1 MKERNNLIFKSL
13 IGFPIG
19 TMMLGIMYMIIY
31 LINGE
36 VNFTFEIMQLA
47 NIHIFINQFLMS
59 GILFY
64 ILILVFNIGKNVDND
79 KKEYKKIVALTI
91 LVILSLI
98 LTRFI
103 AGTKNVK
110 YVFTLIYVLSYIAI
124 GIYMMINDIITKNNI
139 NKKLK
144 DRKKI
149 KQENN

>member
-19 TMMLGIMYMIIY
+19 IMILAIMYILLY
-31 LINGE
+31 LINGAE
-36 VNFTFEIMQLA
+36 NFTIEVMQLA

-103 AGTKNVK
+103 AGTENVK
-110 YVFTLIYVLSYIAI
+110 YVFTLIYILSYIAI
-124 GIYMMINDIITKNNI
+124 GLYMMINDIITKNMI

-144 DRKKI
+144 ERKK
-149 KQENN
+149 

>member
-1 MKERNNLIFKSL
+1 
-13 IGFPIG
+13 
-19 TMMLGIMYMIIY
+19 
-31 LINGE
+31 
-36 VNFTFEIMQLA
+36 
-47 NIHIFINQFLMS
+47 MS

-110 YVFTLIYVLSYIAI
+110 YVFTLIYILSYIAI
-124 GIYMMINDIITKNNI
+124 GLYMMINDIITKNMI

-144 DRKKI
+144 ERKK
-149 KQENN
+149 

>member
-91 LVILSLI
+91 LVILSWI

-110 YVFTLIYVLSYIAI
+110 YVFTLIYILSYIAI
-124 GIYMMINDIITKNNI
+124 GLYMMINDIITKNMI

-144 DRKKI
+144 ERKK
-149 KQENN
+149 

>member
-110 YVFTLIYVLSYIAI
+110 YVFTLIYILSYIAI
-124 GIYMMINDIITKNNI
+124 GLYMMINDIITKNMI

-144 DRKKI
+144 ERKK
-149 KQENN
+149 

>member
-110 YVFTLIYVLSYIAI
+110 YVFTLIYILSYIAI
-124 GIYMMINDIITKNNI
+124 GLYMMINDIITKNMI

-144 DRKKI
+144 K
-149 KQENN
+149 N

>member
-1 MKERNNLIFKSL
+1 MKERNNFIFKSL

-110 YVFTLIYVLSYIAI
+110 YVFTLIYILSYIAI
-124 GIYMMINDIITKNNI
+124 GLYMMINDIITKNMI

-144 DRKKI
+144 ERKK
-149 KQENN
+149 

>member
-19 TMMLGIMYMIIY
+19 TMMLEIMYMIIY

-110 YVFTLIYVLSYIAI
+110 YVFTLIYILSYIAI
-124 GIYMMINDIITKNNI
+124 GLYMMINDIITKNMI

-144 DRKKI
+144 ERKK
-149 KQENN
+149 

>member
-36 VNFTFEIMQLA
+36 VNFTFEVMQLS
-47 NIHIFINQFLMS
+47 NINIFINQFFIS
-59 GILFY
+59 CILFY
-64 ILILVFNIGKNVDND
+64 ILVLVFNVGKNLDND
-79 KKEYKKIVALTI
+79 KKEYKKLILLTI
-91 LVILSLI
+91 LVILSII

-103 AGTKNVK
+103 AGSTNIK
-110 YVFTLIYVLSYIAI
+110 YIFTLIYVLSYIAI

-149 KQENN
+149 KQENS

>member
-1 MKERNNLIFKSL
+1 
-13 IGFPIG
+13 
-19 TMMLGIMYMIIY
+19 MLGIMYMIIY

-110 YVFTLIYVLSYIAI
+110 YVFTLIYILSYIAI
-124 GIYMMINDIITKNNI
+124 GLYMMINDIITKNMI

-144 DRKKI
+144 ERKK
-149 KQENN
+149 

>member
-1 MKERNNLIFKSL
+1 
-13 IGFPIG
+13 
-19 TMMLGIMYMIIY
+19 MIIY

-36 VNFTFEIMQLA
+36 VNFTFEIMQLS
-47 NIHIFINQFLMS
+47 NINIFINQFFIS
-59 GILFY
+59 CILFY
-64 ILILVFNIGKNVDND
+64 ILVLVFNVGKNLDND
-79 KKEYKKIVALTI
+79 KKEYKKLILLTI

-103 AGTKNVK
+103 EGSTNIK
-110 YVFTLIYVLSYIAI
+110 YIFTLIYVLSYIAI

>member
-31 LINGE
+31 LINRQ

-110 YVFTLIYVLSYIAI
+110 YVFTLIYILSYIAI
-124 GIYMMINDIITKNNI
+124 GLYMMINDIITKNKI

-144 DRKKI
+144 ERKK
-149 KQENN
+149 